1 VKINVQVFNGANRA
15 HGALIVVYAHR
26 FYPWNGGMYTKY
38 AFTSEVLGE
47 AEIEFPAS
55 EMDNLVFVYWEGL
68 EL

>member
-1 VKINVQVFNGANRA
+1 
-15 HGALIVVYAHR
+15 
-26 FYPWNGGMYTKY
+26 MYTKY
-38 AFTSEVLGE
+38 AFTSELLGE